1 MYALVLRKWSLAKIL
16 MYLWLA
22 VIMLLVYGCQL
33 GASMRLAPN
42 QQYFDNINDNNSNN
56 NNNNNDPSS
65 DVIWYPNQLISQV
78 PNVPNYENSQI
89 INKFREFN
97 FNLNNWRNDDDGG
110 DDYLAPNDS
119 DVMRSRRTVHER
131 FERVSDT
138 KKRHLTHNNK
148 RNEQFVS
155 PTNDNRSDEPSE
167 SLQRLWTQRYVEKRN
182 RIANHRRR
190 LASHNPQQSVAQSV
204 HNNHLNTPIENATRV
219 NDPNSMQLKF
229 NNRHKLLN
237 INAISG
243 RNRRESRHQQQF
255 QPNQPFH
262 HDTRH
267 HQVMPR
273 TRPRRFCSARDPATL
288 AFEAPTVFE
297 GKVRSMSSDRR
308 KNFSVTFEVKE
319 VYKRQPG
326 FKLPLLLRLQFSYR
340 NTSECDIYR
349 EVLRP
354 RGYVRDE
361 LEQGKVYILFVEQLD
376 LQNFTILGQ
385 PLKKT
390 RRVVNDV
397 KHGVSDKYGQRAS
410 IESLM
415 ANNSTAREG
424 RRIRIVCKVRGQ
436 PPPKVTWFK
445 DGRSI
450 GRNRAR
456 YQFVHLRKRSEL
468 IIKSAFRNDSGLYEC
483 RAKNKLARQPV
494 SRSIRIEVL
503 PKEHD
508 VTRPPNN
515 WTHLGSPCPVIG
527 NAFCLNGG
535 TCVFFK
541 DVGEPACKCPDGFLG
556 NRCETKNP
564 TNLQPSPTRRIQYFD
579 HFIDDS
585 LVPNELRSIRPNRH
599 HHPSHNRINDHR
611 KGF

>member
-16 MYLWLA
+16 MYLWLP
-22 VIMLLVYGCQL
+22 VIMLLVYGCRL
-33 GASMRLAPN
+33 GAAMHLAPN
-42 QQYFDNINDNNSNN
+42 QHFSDSI
-56 NNNNNDPSS
+56 NNDPSR
-65 DVIWYPNQLISQV
+65 DVIWYPNQFISQV

-97 FNLNNWRNDDDGG
+97 FNLNNRRNDDE
-110 DDYLAPNDS
+110 DYLAPNDS

-138 KKRHLTHNNK
+138 NKRRLLTHNNK
-148 RNEQFVS
+148 RNEHFVS
-155 PTNDNRSDEPSE
+155 PTNDNRSDDEPSE
-167 SLQRLWTQRYVEKRN
+167 SLQRLWTQRYGEKRD
-182 RIANHRRR
+182 RIANHRKR
-190 LASHNPQQSVAQSV
+190 LASLHNPQPPQFVAQSV
-204 HNNHLNTPIENATRV
+204 HNNRLNTPIDNTTLINE
-219 NDPNSMQLKF
+219 PNLLQLKF
-229 NNRHKLLN
+229 NNKN
-237 INAISG
+237 KSIKVNSMSG

-255 QPNQPFH
+255 QSNQPFH

-267 HQVMPR
+267 HQIMPR
-273 TRPRRFCSARDPATL
+273 ARPRRFCSARDPATL

-397 KHGVSDKYGQRAS
+397 KHGVSDKYG
-410 IESLM
+410 ESEFFNFIAFN
-415 ANNSTAREG
+415 ANLYFRLKIQNSFH
-424 RRIRIVCKVRGQ
+424 Q
-436 PPPKVTWFK
+436 
-445 DGRSI
+445 
-450 GRNRAR
+450 
-456 YQFVHLRKRSEL
+456 
-468 IIKSAFRNDSGLYEC
+468 
-483 RAKNKLARQPV
+483 NK
-494 SRSIRIEVL
+494 
-503 PKEHD
+503 
-508 VTRPPNN
+508 
-515 WTHLGSPCPVIG
+515 THFYLG
-527 NAFCLNGG
+527 
-535 TCVFFK
+535 
-541 DVGEPACKCPDGFLG
+541 
-556 NRCETKNP
+556 
-564 TNLQPSPTRRIQYFD
+564 
-579 HFIDDS
+579 
-585 LVPNELRSIRPNRH
+585 
-599 HHPSHNRINDHR
+599 HR
-611 KGF
+611 V

>member
-16 MYLWLA
+16 MYLWLP
-22 VIMLLVYGCQL
+22 VIMLLVYGCRM
-33 GASMRLAPN
+33 GASMHLAPN
-42 QQYFDNINDNNSNN
+42 QQFSDSINNN

-97 FNLNNWRNDDDGG
+97 FNLNNRRNDDEE
-110 DDYLAPNDS
+110 YLTPNDS
-119 DVMRSRRTVHER
+119 DAMRSRRTIHER

-138 KKRHLTHNNK
+138 NKRLLTHNYK
-148 RNEQFVS
+148 RNEQIVS

-167 SLQRLWTQRYVEKRN
+167 SLQRLWTQRYVEKRD

-190 LASHNPQQSVAQSV
+190 LASHYPQQFVAQSV
-204 HNNHLNTPIENATRV
+204 HNIHLNTPIDNKTLI
-219 NDPNSMQLKF
+219 NDPNLLQRKF
-229 NNRHKLLN
+229 NNKNKLMKVN
-237 INAISG
+237 SMSG

-255 QPNQPFH
+255 QSNQPFH

-267 HQVMPR
+267 HQIMPR
-273 TRPRRFCSARDPATL
+273 SRPRRFCSARDPATL

-385 PLKKT
+385 PLKKN

-397 KHGVSDKYGQRAS
+397 KHGVSDKYG
-410 IESLM
+410 ES
-415 ANNSTAREG
+415 E
-424 RRIRIVCKVRGQ
+424 
-436 PPPKVTWFK
+436 
-445 DGRSI
+445 
-450 GRNRAR
+450 
-456 YQFVHLRKRSEL
+456 
-468 IIKSAFRNDSGLYEC
+468 
-483 RAKNKLARQPV
+483 
-494 SRSIRIEVL
+494 
-503 PKEHD
+503 
-508 VTRPPNN
+508 
-515 WTHLGSPCPVIG
+515 
-527 NAFCLNGG
+527 
-535 TCVFFK
+535 FF
-541 DVGEPACKCPDGFLG
+541 
-556 NRCETKNP
+556 NY
-564 TNLQPSPTRRIQYFD
+564 IW
-579 HFIDDS
+579 HF
-585 LVPNELRSIRPNRH
+585 N
-599 HHPSHNRINDHR
+599 
-611 KGF
+611 

>member
-33 GASMRLAPN
+33 GASMHLAPN
-42 QQYFDNINDNNSNN
+42 QQFFDNSN

-65 DVIWYPNQLISQV
+65 DDVIWYPNQLISQV

-97 FNLNNWRNDDDGG
+97 FNNLNNRRIDDDKQEYFNNNGAG
-110 DDYLAPNDS
+110 HLAPTDS
-119 DVMRSRRTVHER
+119 NVMRSRRTVHER

-138 KKRHLTHNNK
+138 NKRHLTHNNK
-148 RNEQFVS
+148 RNGHTVS

-167 SLQRLWTQRYVEKRN
+167 SLQRLWTQRHAEKHN

-190 LASHNPQQSVAQSV
+190 LASQNPQKFVAQSV
-204 HNNHLNTPIENATRV
+204 HNSHLNTPIENNITAINGPNLLQQKYTSKQNELMNV
-219 NDPNSMQLKF
+219 NSM
-229 NNRHKLLN
+229 
-237 INAISG
+237 SG

-255 QPNQPFH
+255 QSNQPFH
-262 HDTRH
+262 HDARH
-267 HQVMPR
+267 HQIMTR
-273 TRPRRFCSARDPATL
+273 TRQRRFCSARDPATL

-397 KHGVSDKYGQRAS
+397 KHGVSDKYG
-410 IESLM
+410 EFEFFNYL
-415 ANNSTAREG
+415 
-424 RRIRIVCKVRGQ
+424 
-436 PPPKVTWFK
+436 F
-445 DGRSI
+445 D
-450 GRNRAR
+450 NRFF
-456 YQFVHLRKRSEL
+456 YCHL
-468 IIKSAFRNDSGLYEC
+468 
-483 RAKNKLARQPV
+483 KL
-494 SRSIRIEVL
+494 
-503 PKEHD
+503 
-508 VTRPPNN
+508 
-515 WTHLGSPCPVIG
+515 
-527 NAFCLNGG
+527 
-535 TCVFFK
+535 
-541 DVGEPACKCPDGFLG
+541 
-556 NRCETKNP
+556 
-564 TNLQPSPTRRIQYFD
+564 
-579 HFIDDS
+579 
-585 LVPNELRSIRPNRH
+585 
-599 HHPSHNRINDHR
+599 
-611 KGF
+611 

>member
-22 VIMLLVYGCQL
+22 VIMLLVYGCHL
-33 GASMRLAPN
+33 GVSMRLAPN
-42 QQYFDNINDNNSNN
+42 QHSFDNINDNNSNNKNNN

-78 PNVPNYENSQI
+78 PNVPNYDNSQI
-89 INKFREFN
+89 INKFREIN
-97 FNLNNWRNDDDGG
+97 FNLNNWRNADADADNGGVDG
-110 DDYLAPNDS
+110 DEYLAPNDS
-119 DVMRSRRTVHER
+119 DVMRSRRTVLNER

-138 KKRHLTHNNK
+138 KKRHLTHNNNK

-190 LASHNPQQSVAQSV
+190 LASHNPQQQQTVAPSV
-204 HNNHLNTPIENATRV
+204 HNNHLNTPIENATRLTDPELVQPTV
-219 NDPNSMQLKF
+219 NNRNKLSNVNSM
-229 NNRHKLLN
+229 
-237 INAISG
+237 SG

-255 QPNQPFH
+255 QLNH

-267 HQVMPR
+267 HQIMTR
-273 TRPRRFCSARDPATL
+273 SRPRRFCSARDPATL

-390 RRVVNDV
+390 RRVVNEV
-397 KHGVSDKYGQRAS
+397 KHGVSDKYGEFFLRFFFS
-410 IESLM
+410 IALLS
-415 ANNSTAREG
+415 
-424 RRIRIVCKVRGQ
+424 
-436 PPPKVTWFK
+436 F
-445 DGRSI
+445 
-450 GRNRAR
+450 
-456 YQFVHLRKRSEL
+456 
-468 IIKSAFRNDSGLYEC
+468 
-483 RAKNKLARQPV
+483 
-494 SRSIRIEVL
+494 
-503 PKEHD
+503 
-508 VTRPPNN
+508 
-515 WTHLGSPCPVIG
+515 
-527 NAFCLNGG
+527 
-535 TCVFFK
+535 
-541 DVGEPACKCPDGFLG
+541 
-556 NRCETKNP
+556 
-564 TNLQPSPTRRIQYFD
+564 
-579 HFIDDS
+579 
-585 LVPNELRSIRPNRH
+585 
-599 HHPSHNRINDHR
+599 
-611 KGF
+611 

>member
-16 MYLWLA
+16 MYLWLP

-33 GASMRLAPN
+33 GAAMHLAPLRSN
-42 QQYFDNINDNNSNN
+42 QQLSDNIN

-65 DVIWYPNQLISQV
+65 DVIWYSNQLISQV

-97 FNLNNWRNDDDGG
+97 FNLNNRRNNDEDI
-110 DDYLAPNDS
+110 LAPNDS
-119 DVMRSRRTVHER
+119 DVMRSRRTIHER

-138 KKRHLTHNNK
+138 NKRLLTHNKN
-148 RNEQFVS
+148 RNDNIVS

-167 SLQRLWTQRYVEKRN
+167 SLQRLWTQRYVEKRD
-182 RIANHRRR
+182 RIANHRKR
-190 LASHNPQQSVAQSV
+190 LASHKPQQFVAQSV
-204 HNNHLNTPIENATRV
+204 HNNHLNTPIDNTTLI
-219 NDPNSMQLKF
+219 NDPNLLQLKL
-229 NNRHKLLN
+229 NNKNKLMEVN
-237 INAISG
+237 SMSG
-243 RNRRESRHQQQF
+243 RNRRESRHQQQS
-255 QPNQPFH
+255 NQPFH

-267 HQVMPR
+267 HQILSR

-397 KHGVSDKYGQRAS
+397 KQGVSDKYGEFEFFNFIALLPFYIS
-410 IESLM
+410 F
-415 ANNSTAREG
+415 
-424 RRIRIVCKVRGQ
+424 
-436 PPPKVTWFK
+436 VTFFFLFH
-445 DGRSI
+445 
-450 GRNRAR
+450 N
-456 YQFVHLRKRSEL
+456 QH
-468 IIKSAFRNDSGLYEC
+468 IISNHSVVSVNIAFS
-483 RAKNKLARQPV
+483 KQ
-494 SRSIRIEVL
+494 
-503 PKEHD
+503 H
-508 VTRPPNN
+508 
-515 WTHLGSPCPVIG
+515 
-527 NAFCLNGG
+527 
-535 TCVFFK
+535 
-541 DVGEPACKCPDGFLG
+541 
-556 NRCETKNP
+556 
-564 TNLQPSPTRRIQYFD
+564 
-579 HFIDDS
+579 
-585 LVPNELRSIRPNRH
+585 
-599 HHPSHNRINDHR
+599 
-611 KGF
+611 